1 MNYNW
6 IAEKTFG
13 RFAAEKLKS
22 ICGILNFKD
31 EEINAALNIF
41 NLMAG
46 SWSDLT
52 IGTKPRWFSDITD
65 DSTPFEFSLS
75 LNGEKPV
82 LRFLTDNLSESNT
95 LESSW
100 AVGCKLNEK
109 LEQDFGASIARFKQ
123 IKAIFE
129 PHNPQALFAMWH
141 GVDLERGR
149 QPKFKLYLN
158 PQCRGIN
165 EAPVVV
171 EKALQQ
177 LGFTKAWHCISQFAL
192 QRGEQDELKYCSLDL
207 SHSTNAR
214 FKVYVAHKNAT
225 VKDLEAVLAANSYH
239 EHGEVID
246 FCRATNDQEG
256 VFTTH
261 PVISCFAFTTED
273 EIHPFSSTLHIPI
286 RFYASNDEIAM
297 QKSHRILS
305 PHDTSINKQVIS
317 CVADRPLAAD
327 TGIQTYFALKRQQH
341 KKSITVYIAPE
352 TYKLTSSPILGD
364 SPTNNNEGLVA
375 VNAVV

>member
-13 RFAAEKLKS
+13 ILASEKLKS
-22 ICGILNFKD
+22 ICSILNFKD
-31 EEINAALNIF
+31 EEINATLNIF

-46 SWSDLT
+46 SWSDLK

-75 LNGEKPV
+75 LNGKKPV

-100 AVGCKLNEK
+100 KVGCKLNEK
-109 LEQDFGASIARFKQ
+109 LEQHFGASLARFKQ
-123 IKAIFE
+123 IQDIFE

-141 GVDLERGR
+141 AVDLELGS

-158 PQCRGIN
+158 PQCRGIKQ
-165 EAPVVV
+165 APFIV
-171 EKALQQ
+171 EKALQN

-192 QRGEQDELKYCSLDL
+192 QRGEQDEIKYFSLDL
-207 SHSTNAR
+207 SHSTDAR

-225 VKDLEAVLAANSYH
+225 VENLEAVLAANPYH
-239 EHGEVID
+239 EYGEAID
-246 FCRATNDQEG
+246 FCRATNDQKDS
-256 VFTTH
+256 FTTH
-261 PVISCFAFTTED
+261 PVISCFAFTTDD
-273 EIHPFSSTLHIPI
+273 EMHPFSTTLHIPI
-286 RFYASNDEIAM
+286 RYYASNDEIAM
-297 QKSHRILS
+297 QKSYHILS
-305 PHDTSINKQVIS
+305 PQEAFINKQVIS
-317 CVADRPLAAD
+317 CVADRPLAAG
-327 TGIQTYFALKRQQH
+327 TGIQTYFALKRQKN

-352 TYKLTSSPILGD
+352 TYKLISSSTLGD
-364 SPTNNNEGLVA
+364 SPTNNNEGLIA
-375 VNAVV
+375 VKAVV